1 MWHRVDG
8 VPMTTAWDHDDGF
21 MKALSR
27 EDAIDATAVPP
38 TRRDGPD
45 AVRNSSNSKKK
56 RPPASCDG
64 NESRRWREGTQYRSE
79 SHELRL
85 DDVDLL
91 LEFLLALLF
100 RE

>member
-1 MWHRVDG
+1 
-8 VPMTTAWDHDDGF
+8 

-27 EDAIDATAVPP
+27 EDAIDATAVSR

-64 NESRRWREGTQYRSE
+64 HESHDGTPRA
-79 SHELRL
+79 HELRL

-91 LEFLLALLF
+91 LELLLALLF